1 MGLAYVNFAAKRYCS
16 WRGTSPVT
24 ENFPRFVGF
33 FLEELFGGP
42 ERRGKGEGVED
53 SGRVAGKRQSQRLCT
68 VNMSKAVRGGGD
80 RVWSYAPS
88 SCVGELRLCSSTV
101 GFSPRIWF

>member
-53 SGRVAGKRQSQRLCT
+53 SGRVAGKRQSQRVCT
-68 VNMSKAVRGGGD
+68 VNVSKAVRGQGKD
-80 RVWSYAPS
+80 
-88 SCVGELRLCSSTV
+88 
-101 GFSPRIWF
+101 

>member
-1 MGLAYVNFAAKRYCS
+1 MGLAYVNLAAKWYCS
-16 WRGTSPVT
+16 RRATFPVT

-53 SGRVAGKRQSQRLCT
+53 SGRVAGKRQSQRVCT
-68 VNMSKAVRGGGD
+68 VNVSKAVRGQGKD
-80 RVWSYAPS
+80 
-88 SCVGELRLCSSTV
+88 
-101 GFSPRIWF
+101 